1 MDIFYI
7 YIVDLQNVSI
17 TLRIL
22 FRPLASSLP
31 NIFMNLGVDYD
42 EKVLPSIT
50 REVLTAVVV
59 GTSLQRMRSVKG
71 HMLNLSNFFFNK

>member
-1 MDIFYI
+1 MVCFL
-7 YIVDLQNVSI
+7 DLQNVSI

-22 FRPLASSLP
+22 FRPQASSLP
-31 NIFMNLGVDYD
+31 KIFVNLGVDYE

-59 GTSLQRMRSVKG
+59 SQ
-71 HMLNLSNFFFNK
+71 H